1 MFDFFLRAV
10 AEKYG
15 LWLSFGTCTFATNW
29 SSEDFSDQRQ
39 NEMEMAAAKEKK
51 MATMKKNLKLLAVAL
66 VVLAIEKITEMMAGL
81 FNFNESDGAL
91 VETKDD
97 KCTCWGKVFENYN
110 GFRSQFWPSTCQ
122 GVPVITSFEYQSL
135 NFF

>member
-15 LWLSFGTCTFATNW
+15 GLWLSFGTWTFATNW
-29 SSEDFSDQRQ
+29 SSDSEDFSDQRQ
-39 NEMEMAAAKEKK
+39 SEMEMAAAKEKK

-81 FNFNESDGAL
+81 FNFNESEGAL
-91 VETKDD
+91 IETKDD
-97 KCTCWGKVFENYN
+97 KCTCWGKVFEN
-110 GFRSQFWPSTCQ
+110 
-122 GVPVITSFEYQSL
+122 
-135 NFF
+135 

>member
-10 AEKYG
+10 AEKQ
-15 LWLSFGTCTFATNW
+15 S
-29 SSEDFSDQRQ
+29 
-39 NEMEMAAAKEKK
+39 EMEMAAAKEKK

-91 VETKDD
+91 AKTKDD
-97 KCTCWGKVFENYN
+97 KCTCWGKVFE
-110 GFRSQFWPSTCQ
+110 T
-122 GVPVITSFEYQSL
+122 
-135 NFF
+135 

>member
-15 LWLSFGTCTFATNW
+15 LWLSFGTRIFATNW
-29 SSEDFSDQRQ
+29 SSEDISDQRQ
-39 NEMEMAAAKEKK
+39 SEMEMAAAKEKK

-97 KCTCWGKVFENYN
+97 KCTCWGKIFE
-110 GFRSQFWPSTCQ
+110 T
-122 GVPVITSFEYQSL
+122 
-135 NFF
+135 